1 MGDRPAHVLTWAKVN
16 APVDEGVKML
26 VEALS
31 AFDGLET
38 VESCEG
44 PPAWVCFRYGRWW
57 EDPWRALAGFA
68 LGRLGPHLATQLGD
82 RVSVQAFFSGTGEV
96 MAELTVREGAMGL
109 TLDALAELGKC

>member
-1 MGDRPAHVLTWAKVN
+1 MGDRPVHVLTWAKVN

-31 AFDGLET
+31 AFGGLET

-57 EDPWRALAGFA
+57 DDPWRALAGFA
-68 LGRLGPHLATQLGD
+68 LGRIGPHLATRLGD
-82 RVSVQAFFSGTGEV
+82 RVSVQASVSDAGV
-96 MAELTVREGAMGL
+96 VAEITVREGAMAM
-109 TLDALAELGKC
+109 TLNALAELKEC